1 MGQNYQNIYNK
12 CRTEDNQANFC
23 KNLLRKTNI
32 EYFQKLNEKDL
43 SDNRKFW
50 KIIKP
55 FFSNKGLNYN
65 KQILKEN
72 NRLLTEEKEL
82 ATVMNT
88 FFINITERLDLKN
101 DDDSSLNPISF
112 ENLNDILE
120 KNKHHP
126 SLHEISQT
134 FMTNEIV
141 TEDQVRE
148 EI

>member
-1 MGQNYQNIYNK
+1 M
-12 CRTEDNQANFC
+12 
-23 KNLLRKTNI
+23 
-32 EYFQKLNEKDL
+32 
-43 SDNRKFW
+43 
-50 KIIKP
+50 
-55 FFSNKGLNYN
+55 NYN

-82 ATVMNT
+82 ATVLNT

>member
-1 MGQNYQNIYNK
+1 M
-12 CRTEDNQANFC
+12 
-23 KNLLRKTNI
+23 
-32 EYFQKLNEKDL
+32 
-43 SDNRKFW
+43 
-50 KIIKP
+50 
-55 FFSNKGLNYN
+55 NYN

-82 ATVMNT
+82 ATAMNT

-112 ENLNDILE
+112 ENLSDILE